1 MMNPR
6 LFLAALLISAPLL
19 AAQDD
24 TQKIEAQKVE
34 ISLTPT
40 KETAQPQAAQPQ
52 QEPKIL
58 REPFRITINFKT
70 TDGSKITTQRSYS
83 LVATTESFNP
93 SIRDNSQVP
102 TKFHESYNY
111 QHLKTNVDIRSFS
124 KEGDSVHF
132 GLAIS
137 TTDFAAG
144 QDPNAP
150 VITHDHEYTV
160 SPTLPIGKLTT
171 VYSSVDA
178 VNDTKVE
185 VQVLVQ
191 PLNAK

>member
-6 LFLAALLISAPLL
+6 LLLAALLLTAPLL
-19 AAQDD
+19 YAQDD
-24 TQKIEAQKVE
+24 AQKIEAQKVE
-34 ISLTPT
+34 ISLAPA
-40 KETAQPQAAQPQ
+40 KEATQPQK
-52 QEPKIL
+52 EPNVPH
-58 REPFRITINFKT
+58 EPYRITINFKT

-83 LVATTESFNP
+83 LVATTASINP
-93 SIRDNSQVP
+93 SIRDRSQVP

-111 QHLKTNVDIRSFS
+111 QYPKTNVDIRSFG
-124 KEGDSVHF
+124 KEGDNVYF
-132 GLAIS
+132 GLVIS
-137 TTDFAAG
+137 TTDIATG

-160 SPTLPIGKLTT
+160 SPTLTIGKLTT
-171 VYSSVDA
+171 VYSAVDA

-191 PLNAK
+191 PLNIK

>member
-6 LFLAALLISAPLL
+6 LFLAALLLSAPLL

-34 ISLTPT
+34 ISLAPA
-40 KETAQPQAAQPQ
+40 KEAAQPQ
-52 QEPKIL
+52 QEPKVP

-70 TDGSKITTQRSYS
+70 TDGGKITTQRSYS
-83 LVATTESFNP
+83 LVATTASLSP
-93 SIRDNSQVP
+93 SIRDSSEVP
-102 TKFHESYNY
+102 TKFHENYSYR
-111 QHLKTNVDIRSFS
+111 HLKTNVDIRSFD
-124 KEGDSVHF
+124 KEGDSVRF
-132 GLAIS
+132 GLVIS
-137 TTDFAAG
+137 TTDIAAG
-144 QDPNAP
+144 QDPNLPA
-150 VITHDHEYTV
+150 ITHDHEYTV
-160 SPTLPIGKLTT
+160 SPTLTIGKLTT
-171 VYSSVDA
+171 VYSAVDA

>member
-1 MMNPR
+1 MMNSR
-6 LFLAALLISAPLL
+6 LLLAALLLSAPLL
-19 AAQDD
+19 HAQD

-34 ISLTPT
+34 ISLTPA
-40 KETAQPQAAQPQ
+40 KESAQPQAAQPQ

-83 LVATTESFNP
+83 LVATTESLSP

-102 TKFHESYNY
+102 IKFHETSYNT

-124 KEGDSVHF
+124 KEGDSVRF

-144 QDPNAP
+144 QDPNLPA
-150 VITHDHEYTV
+150 ITHDHEYTV
-160 SPTLPIGKLTT
+160 SPTLPIGKLIT

-178 VNDTKVE
+178 VNDSKVE